1 MTLRYCGVLN
11 LATVRIQ
18 LRFITFA
25 RQSYRLNSINNNA
38 VGQNVGNEEL
48 TLLPSRVYLRG
59 KCNWSRSSDKKTC
72 TIQGIRYS

>member
-48 TLLPSRVYLRG
+48 TLLPSLVYLRS
-59 KCNWSRSSDKKTC
+59 KYWSRSSDKKTC